1 MEPNKTTYK
10 KLGHLPVSTV
20 FPLRLHLSLLVGMF
34 AMYKEKW
41 KYYSTELPLLYLR
54 LLEIWLML
62 HEHFTF
68 GALFNPEYSNR
79 KQAFAYQERQG

>member
-1 MEPNKTTYK
+1 M
-10 KLGHLPVSTV
+10 V
-20 FPLRLHLSLLVGMF
+20 
-34 AMYKEKW
+34 AMYKEQW

-62 HEHFTF
+62 HELFAF
-68 GALFNPEYSNR
+68 GALFNQEYSNR

>member
-1 MEPNKTTYK
+1 
-10 KLGHLPVSTV
+10 
-20 FPLRLHLSLLVGMF
+20 
-34 AMYKEKW
+34 MYKEQW

-62 HEHFTF
+62 HEHFAF
-68 GALFNPEYSNR
+68 GALFNQEYSNR